1 MSIVIVQGE
10 MRLKRDAHI
19 WKYSYIIKKEMS
31 WQRWPECDLEDRAAE
46 NTKSEQKSKKN
57 KKYKDSLS
65 DLWENIKHINI
76 HIIE

>member
-1 MSIVIVQGE
+1 
-10 MRLKRDAHI
+10 
-19 WKYSYIIKKEMS
+19 MS

-46 NTKSEQKSKKN
+46 NTKSEQKRKKN

-76 HIIE
+76 HIIG